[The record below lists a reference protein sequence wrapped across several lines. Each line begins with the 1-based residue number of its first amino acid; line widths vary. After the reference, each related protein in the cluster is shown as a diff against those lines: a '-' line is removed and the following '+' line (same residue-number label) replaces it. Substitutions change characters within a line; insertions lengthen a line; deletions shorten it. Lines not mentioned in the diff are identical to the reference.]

1 MSSEALKMDKTKVIT
16 SIYVDKEILEHSKT
30 NVNIPSI
37 SEFFCLKYRAD
48 FMDLE
53 TLKQKLYN
61 HYIIIEDLKAQIKAL
76 EEQKSSLKVPE
87 NAVFWLKNTGLDRV
101 SAGFSLKNVL
111 KFFNSEFQL
120 DFSVQQ
126 FSILIDEIK
135 KEKKEE

>member
-1 MSSEALKMDKTKVIT
+1 MDKTKVIT